1 MEGRKG
7 VITKSRA
14 KAVPPSQWQPVKSQS
29 VSSRIVDQVRAA
41 LFRGELKPGDLLGS
55 EADFARQF
63 GVSRVPVRDAFKTL
77 QAQGI
82 IEVKMGANG
91 GARIASGDPHC
102 FADALSV
109 QLKLVGISVEEMFDA
124 QIAIE
129 VMAAELGAR
138 RATPDDI
145 EKLRRILG
153 ELRAMAAKALTP
165 AAALKFTE
173 VAMQFHGALV
183 DTAHN
188 RALSAQFQALR
199 FVLEPTYARRTTDSV
214 ARRVVAEDKK
224 ILDALGAS
232 DVPRTGA
239 LVRRRLETIRAHQLF
254 ETVKK

>member
-1 MEGRKG
+1 VQE
-7 VITKSRA
+7 VVSNSRA
-14 KAVPPSQWQPVKSQS
+14 KAVVPFQWRPVKSQS

-55 EADFARQF
+55 ETDFARQF

-91 GARIASGDPHC
+91 GARIASGDPQC
-102 FADALSV
+102 FTDALSV

-138 RATPDDI
+138 RATPDDV
-145 EKLRRILG
+145 EKLRRILT
-153 ELRAMAAKALTP
+153 ELRAIAAKELTP

-173 VAMQFHGALV
+173 VAMQFHASLV

-199 FVLEPTYARRTTDSV
+199 FVLEPTYARRTTDAV
-214 ARRVVAEDKK
+214 ARRVVTEDKK
-224 ILDALGAS
+224 ILDALGAG
-232 DVPRTGA
+232 DVARTGA